1 MPIEFTEDRVEC
13 RDLVGVAE
21 AEELL
26 EWLQCWPAAQVDLL
40 GCTHLHPATLQVLLA
55 AGTRVAA
62 WPEDASLR
70 AWLETILKGAAKRE
84 EDDRDGE

>member
-40 GCTHLHPATLQVLLA
+40 GCTHLHPATLQVLMA
-55 AGTRVAA
+55 ADCCITD
-62 WPEDASLR
+62 WPTDAGLR
-70 AWLETILKGAAKRE
+70 SWLQTALSPQ
-84 EDDRDGE
+84 